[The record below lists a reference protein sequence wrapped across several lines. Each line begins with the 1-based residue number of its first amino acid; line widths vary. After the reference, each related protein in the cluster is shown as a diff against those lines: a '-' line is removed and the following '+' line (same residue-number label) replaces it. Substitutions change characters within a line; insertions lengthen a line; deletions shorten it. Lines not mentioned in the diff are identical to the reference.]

1 MTTIDIILLLFLGFG
16 LVRGFWRGL
25 IIELASLLAI
35 VLGIYGAIH
44 FSFYVADLLNKYVSL
59 DKSGV
64 EVISFAFTLILIMVA
79 VMLLAKMITKMMES
93 VSLGF
98 FNRLCGGI
106 FGVLKVAVIVGSMLL
121 FLEKTSQTFRWLPQD
136 AIEESFL
143 YQPVKTIGGWVYG
156 NVF

>member
-106 FGVLKVAVIVGSMLL
+106 FGVLKAAVIVGSMLL
-121 FLEKTSQTFRWLPQD
+121 FLERTSQTFRWLPQD
-136 AIEESFL
+136 VIGQSFL